1 MLEQKIKNRRFGDD
15 SEVNKKI
22 EQTETMLTWVE
33 DPKVMKKGIKKAVS
47 LLSLYPVRT
56 LREVGVE
63 LGEALSFLDD
73 VHYKSRTEAV
83 LANVSRKYSDR
94 IDSKALQKMSAS
106 DNWYVRWLSIWIMN
120 NMAFENTEHV
130 PSNQLDVLVSDEDER
145 VKEFARR
152 VTNRIEKFKVSE
164 I

>member
-15 SEVNKKI
+15 SDVNKKI
-22 EQTETMLTWVE
+22 EQTETMLTWVK

-47 LLSLYPVRT
+47 LLSLYPERT

-73 VHYKSRTEAV
+73 VHYKSRVEAALV
-83 LANVSRKYSDR
+83 KVARNYADR
-94 IDSKALQKMSAS
+94 IGGKALQEMSVGN
-106 DNWYVRWLSIWIMN
+106 NWYVRWLSTWIIN
-120 NMAFENTEHV
+120 NMAYEDPDHV
-130 PSNQLDVLVSDEDER
+130 PSDQLDVLVSDEDVR

-152 VTNRIEKFKVSE
+152 VSNRIEKLKVSQL
-164 I
+164 